1 MLMPVAYPHNRNNY
15 IYIHT
20 YVYIN
25 YPYFDQYVT
34 QYNFVMIMLP
44 RYGHMFA
51 PSRIITRPPKIV
63 RKPDFPLM
71 AFRISSFLFIKGPL
85 RKGHQHLSRAD

>member
-15 IYIHT
+15 IYIHM

-25 YPYFDQYVT
+25 YSYFDQYVT
-34 QYNFVMIMLP
+34 QFNFVMIILP

-63 RKPDFPLM
+63 RKPDSP
-71 AFRISSFLFIKGPL
+71 
-85 RKGHQHLSRAD
+85 